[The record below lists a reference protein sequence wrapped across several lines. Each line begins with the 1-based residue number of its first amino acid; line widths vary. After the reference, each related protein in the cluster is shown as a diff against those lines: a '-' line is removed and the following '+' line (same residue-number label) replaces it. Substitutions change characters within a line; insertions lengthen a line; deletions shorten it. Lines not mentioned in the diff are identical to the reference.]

1 MSHTT
6 LSDLLC
12 ALAGGWESRQAVL
25 KAVICTEGFA
35 ELVRCLKHFSAGG
48 CAANQAGYRAL
59 SKMAL
64 CPADF
69 LLLVCGCDV
78 LDIRSSVCRFVRV
91 DHEPCGLA
99 VALSATCHTLRN
111 AFAFLRRA
119 CQSWRELSS
128 PLGKI
133 LTHHLTWRVVLFG
146 PVCPGGYLVPDTR
159 ILACKHYASLL
170 KEHREPHL
178 EGDMSRLDRVNG
190 FNSFAEKRVYATRFR
205 ALDGTVMGASLA
217 QDGTMGTEEEL
228 LSFGQWREVCSEAGS
243 AAVAEAMSKIFT
255 DVLAPPGSADEAY
268 LNILIE
274 GRHEGR
280 PRVIMFAPGSAN
292 ERERAG
298 YGGAHHRLVEHLVT
312 SAHDW
317 PTALIAA
324 SDLEDKLQA
333 ASILDPQSPEGLTEA
348 CDAISA
354 LKQRMK
360 RQYPQYVDSTYREE
374 LANNPRAEMF
384 CFAVDASHI
393 ANGSL
398 NTEFVLAM
406 LSRMLSRLP
415 GTEAKLEGKP
425 LAILLSGATAA
436 NIRAQLAVARFPTC
450 QCLDSATK
458 VLQQCVA
465 RDGLNEVNAAV
476 AARMGVERD
485 CALEAMLRDQLRCIF
500 PPSYPSTR
508 SRGIMRQAS
517 FFSQHS
523 RGSLEPIVR
532 GDHSLCA
539 ALFLML
545 IDRGHSAADLSD
557 TPAELKLLG
566 SDKLTDWLKL
576 GSEAGASVLRGHF
589 GTRVSNSRFVAT
601 EKEPAEPELQTER
614 EAEAEPLSFPQTPS
628 PRVIE
633 QPAAGAAQTPTA
645 AGPTGAGRR
654 QSSRHASQQE
664 VAARSLSRSEV
675 AETMR
680 REAVGDQRTRDLVYA
695 RLSNSR
701 LNGLSEA
708 AAWSKETE
716 RQEGIKRGPRGEEPP
731 EAQASAYAEDTKKR
745 GADGTSLWEVL
756 IQRNR
761 STGWLQSSWV
771 LAPPKLG
778 RRR

>member
-1 MSHTT
+1 MS
-6 LSDLLC
+6 
-12 ALAGGWESRQAVL
+12 V
-25 KAVICTEGFA
+25 K
-35 ELVRCLKHFSAGG
+35 
-48 CAANQAGYRAL
+48 RAL
-59 SKMAL
+59 GECNGAWDACS
-64 CPADF
+64 PAPGKRVRPAVTQSQEQTM
-69 LLLVCGCDV
+69 LSAWAEV
-78 LDIRSSVCRFVRV
+78 LDHVDGSV
-91 DHEPCGLA
+91 G
-99 VALSATCHTLRN
+99 
-111 AFAFLRRA
+111 
-119 CQSWRELSS
+119 
-128 PLGKI
+128 
-133 LTHHLTWRVVLFG
+133 
-146 PVCPGGYLVPDTR
+146 
-159 ILACKHYASLL
+159 
-170 KEHREPHL
+170 KEHRECL
-178 EGDMSRLDRVNG
+178 
-190 FNSFAEKRVYATRFR
+190 F
-205 ALDGTVMGASLA
+205 
-217 QDGTMGTEEEL
+217 
-228 LSFGQWREVCSEAGS
+228 
-243 AAVAEAMSKIFT
+243 
-255 DVLAPPGSADEAY
+255 
-268 LNILIE
+268 
-274 GRHEGR
+274 
-280 PRVIMFAPGSAN
+280 
-292 ERERAG
+292 
-298 YGGAHHRLVEHLVT
+298 
-312 SAHDW
+312 
-317 PTALIAA
+317 
-324 SDLEDKLQA
+324 
-333 ASILDPQSPEGLTEA
+333 PECL
-348 CDAISA
+348 
-354 LKQRMK
+354 
-360 RQYPQYVDSTYREE
+360 
-374 LANNPRAEMF
+374 
-384 CFAVDASHI
+384 
-393 ANGSL
+393 
-398 NTEFVLAM
+398 
-406 LSRMLSRLP
+406 
-415 GTEAKLEGKP
+415 
-425 LAILLSGATAA
+425 
-436 NIRAQLAVARFPTC
+436 FP
-450 QCLDSATK
+450 
-458 VLQQCVA
+458 
-465 RDGLNEVNAAV
+465 EW
-476 AARMGVERD
+476 
-485 CALEAMLRDQLRCIF
+485 
-500 PPSYPSTR
+500 
-508 SRGIMRQAS
+508 
-517 FFSQHS
+517 HS

-731 EAQASAYAEDTKKR
+731 EARASAYAEDTKKR